1 MSKKNSI
8 FRKTISRKNVEVRLG
23 KSLLMF
29 KYGALKSKKEAK
41 GYCLNH
47 KCFISNLDLKEK
59 NCNYRHCKHFRKNVE
74 LFC

>member
-1 MSKKNSI
+1 M
-8 FRKTISRKNVEVRLG
+8 FR
-23 KSLLMF
+23 
-29 KYGALKSKKEAK
+29 YGALKSKKEAK